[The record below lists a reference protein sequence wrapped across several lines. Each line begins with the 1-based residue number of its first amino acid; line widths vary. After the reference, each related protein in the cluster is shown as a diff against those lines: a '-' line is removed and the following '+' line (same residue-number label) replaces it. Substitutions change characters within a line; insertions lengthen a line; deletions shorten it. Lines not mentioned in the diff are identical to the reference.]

1 MKRNCFKI
9 IMVMFMPLTMLS
21 GIAHAANFYADSA
34 VAGMGNGTVGTPWKT
49 LAQAV
54 AAINNNTVKPGDTI
68 YCRGAFVEEVKL
80 SYKGTAADA
89 LAGRYITFSSWG
101 AAIPVL
107 TIPNLGNPADAAAR
121 YRNGFNFDHCYGVAV
136 EGFDISAHRDRAIDS
151 SGINASRSFFLR
163 FRNNKIHDNGQS
175 GIQTIRSGMMLIE
188 GNQCSNNSWTSA
200 FDGSGI
206 SVYQNFDYGVAVAL
220 PAPLPGTSPRTYQN
234 TIRGNSC
241 WGNANKSPN
250 IFNPDF
256 PDAPRYT
263 DGNGIIVDDTNQTQ
277 NFLDFDPN
285 ERLNQVQHGGTVVE
299 NNICTENGG
308 RGINIFKSS
317 DVYVL
322 NNTCHNNGN
331 LPNLLPV
338 AGAIA
343 TNDSPNTVLKNNIAY
358 ARTGQNAIEVYGA
371 LPTIQYNLVYNG
383 PVCYLNGDQITLDNT
398 NVTGDPKFGNPGGGN
413 YYLQPTSPAIDNGQ
427 STYAHTVD
435 AYGNTR
441 LQSSTVDMGALESNV
456 ARTYPAGSVS
466 QYFEAESASTQS
478 GFAPFSVVN
487 DAGASGG
494 KYITSGNSGT
504 EWYSQ
509 YSFVANNVPALTG
522 AAANHCATYTLP
534 TSLTNQTTVN
544 IWLRVR
550 RVGFTTGVLF
560 ASIDGGLNLSGR
572 GQLEYAY
579 PPDLANSNFN
589 ETAWTWVKYRTVKLT
604 AGSHSVKLAKGVNRV
619 QIDRILVTSNLALQ
633 P

>member
-1 MKRNCFKI
+1 
-9 IMVMFMPLTMLS
+9 
-21 GIAHAANFYADSA
+21 
-34 VAGMGNGTVGTPWKT
+34 
-49 LAQAV
+49 
-54 AAINNNTVKPGDTI
+54 
-68 YCRGAFVEEVKL
+68 VKL
-80 SYKGTAADA
+80 SYKGTEADA

-101 AAIPVL
+101 AATPVL
-107 TIPNLGNPADAAAR
+107 TIPNLGNPAAAAAR
-121 YRNGFNFDHCYGVAV
+121 YRNAFNFDHCYGVAV

-188 GNQCSNNSWTSA
+188 GNQCYNNSWTSA

-206 SVYQNFDYGVAVAL
+206 SVYQNFDYGVPVAL
-220 PAPLPGTSPRTYQN
+220 PSPAPGTSPRTYQN
-234 TIRGNSC
+234 IVRGNSC

-250 IFNPDF
+250 NETDPAK
-256 PDAPRYT
+256 PKYT
-263 DGNGIIVDDTNQTQ
+263 DGNGIIIDDTNQTQ
-277 NFLDFDPN
+277 DFLSFDPN
-285 ERLNQVQHGGTVVE
+285 ERLNQVQHGGTMVE

-308 RGINIFKSS
+308 RGINVFVSS

-338 AGAIA
+338 AGAIGI
-343 TNDSPNTVLKNNIAY
+343 NQSPNAVLKNNIAY
-358 ARTGQNAIEVYGA
+358 ARTGQNAIEVFGV
-371 LPTIQYNLVYNG
+371 LPTIQHNLIYNG
-383 PVCYLNGDQITLDNT
+383 PVCYLNGEPITLDNS
-398 NVTGDPKFGNPGGGN
+398 NVTGDPKFGNTATGN
-413 YYLQPTSPAIDNGQ
+413 YYLQPTSPAIDNGN
-427 STYAHTVD
+427 SVYAHTID

-441 LQSSTVDMGALESNV
+441 LQSSTVDIGALESNIT
-456 ARTYPAGSVS
+456 RTYPAGSIN

-478 GFAPFSVVN
+478 GFSPFSVVN
-487 DAGASGG
+487 DAGASAG
-494 KYITSGNSGT
+494 KYITTGNSGT

-509 YSFVANNVPALTG
+509 YSFVVNNVPALTG
-522 AAANHCATYTLP
+522 TAANHRAQYLFT
-534 TSLTNQTTVN
+534 LTNQTTVN

-560 ASIDGGLNLSGR
+560 ASIDGGLNPVGR

-589 ETAWTWVKYRTVKLT
+589 ETAWTWVKYQTVKLSSGNH
-604 AGSHSVKLAKGVNRV
+604 AVKLAKGVNRV
-619 QIDRILVTSNLALQ
+619 QIDRILVTSNLSLQ